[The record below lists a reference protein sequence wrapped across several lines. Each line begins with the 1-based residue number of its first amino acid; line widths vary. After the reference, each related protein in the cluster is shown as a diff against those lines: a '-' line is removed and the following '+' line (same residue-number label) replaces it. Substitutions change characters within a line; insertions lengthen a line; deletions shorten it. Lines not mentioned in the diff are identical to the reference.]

1 MKLQTKIALAALGL
15 LLTGCASVP
24 VNGSGA
30 PQANHAGG
38 QLYASTLAG
47 RYADLIGQPAD
58 AARYYAKA
66 HASKPLDSEILS
78 RAVDA
83 SLAAGD
89 VQAAARLTLSVP
101 NDMRTT
107 PGVLALAVD
116 AVAAKRPRA
125 ALDATSSRTFGPL
138 GGWLA
143 RSLEAWVLADQG
155 KAELAVEKISQAPG
169 LAILDRIA
177 DFQRG
182 ALLERVGRL
191 DDAETAYAEGW
202 TRGGRFAQG
211 VEAYGRLLE
220 SRGKQ
225 AEAIKIYDTFLSD
238 VGDNPWIEAARA
250 RAQSGTIAASS
261 PRSAGEG
268 AAIAFFGGA
277 AAIGSQADIEA
288 AIPWLF
294 LTLTLDPAHDPAR
307 MMLASALSQVGRE
320 DEATAL
326 WEGVSRASPYYSAAQ
341 SEQAWALR
349 RAGKDNEALAL
360 AQSALADTGSERSR
374 ATLADLYR
382 ASSKYAE
389 AETLYSL
396 ILSDTPND
404 ARGWRLYFSRGAM
417 RERLKRYDDADSDF
431 DAALK
436 LAPNEPEVLN
446 YQAYSW
452 VERGIRTD
460 RALEM
465 LQVAVAK
472 QPKAGFIVDSLGWAF
487 FKLGRYQEAVQK
499 LEEAAGLSAGDPEIN
514 DHLGDAYWR
523 VGRLAEARFQWERVL
538 GLEPEPELVTRIQDK
553 LLNGLPDMAATRAAN
568 K

>member
-1 MKLQTKIALAALGL
+1 MKLRTTIALATSSL
-15 LLTGCASVP
+15 LLTACATAPLAGS
-24 VNGSGA
+24 NGPIA
-30 PQANHAGG
+30 PNGGG

-66 HASKPLDSEILS
+66 HASKPLDAEIFS

-89 VQAAARLTLSVP
+89 VQAAAKLTLSVP

-107 PGVLALAVD
+107 PGVLALAVN
-116 AVAAKRPRA
+116 ALAEKRSRA
-125 ALDATSSRTFGPL
+125 ALEATSSRTFGPL

-155 KAELAVEKISQAPG
+155 KADLAVEKIAAPTG
-169 LAILDRIA
+169 LSILDRIA

-182 ALLERVGRL
+182 ALLERIGRL

-225 AEAIKIYDTFLSD
+225 AEAIKIYDAFLSD

-250 RAQSGTIAASS
+250 RAQSGTLAALA

-294 LTLTLDPAHDPAR
+294 LTLTLDPTHDPAR
-307 MMLASALSQVGRE
+307 MMLASALSQVSRE
-320 DEATAL
+320 GEAIAL
-326 WEGVSRASPYYSAAQ
+326 WKAVPRSSPYYSAAQ
-341 SEQAWALR
+341 AEQAWALR

-360 AQSALADTGSERSR
+360 AQAALADTGSERSR
-374 ATLADLYR
+374 AALADLYR
-382 ASSKYAE
+382 ASSQYEEAE
-389 AETLYSL
+389 ALYSR
-396 ILSDTPND
+396 ILNDTPDD

-431 DAALK
+431 NAALK
-436 LAPNEPEVLN
+436 LAPDEPEVLN

-460 RALEM
+460 QALAM
-465 LQVAVAK
+465 LQIAVAK
-472 QPKAGFIVDSLGWAF
+472 QPKAGFIVDSLGWAL
-487 FKLGRYQEAVQK
+487 FKLGRYPEAVQR
-499 LEEAAGLSAGDPEIN
+499 LEEAAGLAAGDPEIN

-523 VGRLAEARFQWERVL
+523 VGRAAEAKFQWERVL
-538 GLEPEPELVTRIQDK
+538 SLEPEPELMKRIQDK
-553 LLNGLPDMAATRAAN
+553 LLNGLPEKAATHAAN